1 MKKRKFVAMSV
12 SFALI
17 AGLSG
22 CQQSAPSDKSEA
34 ELAPEAKPGLA
45 LSDGTLMLPVVAG
58 RPGAAYFTLRN
69 TSGKEVELAGV
80 YIDGAA
86 SAEIHETQGGQMTP
100 VERLVIPAGDS
111 ADFARGGLHVMA
123 FDLSDALS
131 AGGTTEITLTFS
143 DGDKLSAPLE
153 VKAMGDAGG
162 MAGMD
167 HGDHH

>member
-1 MKKRKFVAMSV
+1 MKKRNFVALSV
-12 SFALI
+12 SFALM

-22 CQQSAPSDKSEA
+22 CQQVAPSDEA
-34 ELAPEAKPGLA
+34 QAEQAPEAKPGLA
-45 LSDGTLMLPVVAG
+45 LSGGTLMLPVVAG
-58 RPGAAYFTLRN
+58 RPGAAYFKLEN
-69 TSGKEVELAGV
+69 TSDKDVELVGV
-80 YIDGAA
+80 YIDAA
-86 SAEIHETQGGQMTP
+86 AKAEIHETKGGQMTP

-143 DGDKLSAPLE
+143 DGDKLSAPLD